1 MKKKYNQKYMLVDQY
16 SKRLITTIKKNKY
29 KEINL
34 LYKKIFSTW
43 KNKKTIYICGNGG
56 SAGNANH
63 IANDLIFAAG
73 KKNKKGLKVESL
85 ASNPSI
91 ITCLANDIGYENIFS
106 EQLKVKAIKGDLLI
120 LLSGSGNSKNIIN
133 AVKIAKKLNLSTF
146 AILGFN
152 GGKCKKIVD
161 DYIHYPVNDMQI
173 SEDMQM
179 IVLNMCIQELMKKKI
194 KK

>member
-1 MKKKYNQKYMLVDQY
+1 MKKKNIQNKKLVNQY
-16 SKRLITTIKKNKY
+16 SERLIKTIKLEKYNK
-29 KEINL
+29 INF
-34 LYKKIFSTW
+34 LYKKIFETW
-43 KNKKTIYICGNGG
+43 KKGKTIYICGNGG

-73 KKNKKGLKVESL
+73 KKNKSGLKVESL

-106 EQLKVKAIKGDLLI
+106 EQIKVKGTKGDLLI
-120 LLSGSGNSKNIIN
+120 ALSGSGNSKNIIN
-133 AVKIAKKLNLSTF
+133 AIRTAKKKNLYTF

-152 GGKCKKIVD
+152 GGKCKKIVNN
-161 DYIHYPVNDMQI
+161 YVHYKINDMQI

-194 KK
+194 KN

>member
-1 MKKKYNQKYMLVDQY
+1 MI
-16 SKRLITTIKKNKY
+16 S
-29 KEINL
+29 NL
-34 LYKKIFSTW
+34 
-43 KNKKTIYICGNGG
+43 N
-56 SAGNANH
+56 
-63 IANDLIFAAG
+63 
-73 KKNKKGLKVESL
+73 
-85 ASNPSI
+85 SI

-106 EQLKVKAIKGDLLI
+106 EQLKVKAIKGD
-120 LLSGSGNSKNIIN
+120 
-133 AVKIAKKLNLSTF
+133 LSTF

-194 KK
+194 NK

>member
-1 MKKKYNQKYMLVDQY
+1 MKKKNIQNKKLVNQY
-16 SKRLITTIKKNKY
+16 SERLIKTIKLEKYNK
-29 KEINL
+29 INF
-34 LYKKIFSTW
+34 LYKKIFETW
-43 KNKKTIYICGNGG
+43 KKGKTIYICGNGG

-73 KKNKKGLKVESL
+73 KKNKSGLKVESL

-106 EQLKVKAIKGDLLI
+106 EQIKVKGTKGDLLI
-120 LLSGSGNSKNIIN
+120 ALSGSGNSKNIIN
-133 AVKIAKKLNLSTF
+133 AIRTAKKKNLYTF

-152 GGKCKKIVD
+152 GGKCKKIVNN
-161 DYIHYPVNDMQI
+161 YVHYQINDMQI

-179 IVLNMCIQELMKKKI
+179 IVLNMCIQELMKKKL
-194 KK
+194 